1 LGVSLWISSKELSPD
16 KITQIVG
23 LQPTYVRVRGAVI
36 PGLGVNRRPEFDVH
50 DWQFRKQLNVKPSDH
65 IGHYSEMFITD
76 FLNTIKDAAPRV
88 KELSADHSVT
98 ISLVYQ
104 VHDIPYIG
112 LTRQHVQEIAALG
125 ASLDYDL
132 MVEGS
137 NSGETERSISPVEV
151 E

>member
-1 LGVSLWISSKELSPD
+1 M
-16 KITQIVG
+16 
-23 LQPTYVRVRGAVI
+23 
-36 PGLGVNRRPEFDVH
+36 
-50 DWQFRKQLNVKPSDH
+50 KPSDY
-65 IGHYSEMFITD
+65 IGHYSEKFITD

-88 KELSADHSVT
+88 KELSEDHSVT

-132 MVEGS
+132 MVEES
-137 NSGETERSISPVEV
+137 NSDESGEDISPIEV